1 MSCDQRYTRYS
12 DWVHLIPWI
21 GYTMSDIPLYMHA
34 HITNL
39 QCNIS
44 LIFQS
49 SIAEYKGL
57 LQEYKETLGP

>member
-1 MSCDQRYTRYS
+1 
-12 DWVHLIPWI
+12 
-21 GYTMSDIPLYMHA
+21 MSDIPLYMHA